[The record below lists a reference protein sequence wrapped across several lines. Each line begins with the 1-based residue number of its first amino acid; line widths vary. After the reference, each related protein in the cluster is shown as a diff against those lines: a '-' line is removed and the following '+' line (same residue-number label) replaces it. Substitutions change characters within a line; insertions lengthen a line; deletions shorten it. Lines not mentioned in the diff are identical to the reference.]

1 MKSIEAIS
9 TPPVLGDEGSFG
21 PAGRRGDIFRY
32 DQTNLTGMVRL
43 KSIRNGGGQRSFFD
57 ESGNITRPGTPKV
70 SESKQPETD
79 SVGDYFEKIAPP
91 PRKFPGTFVFG
102 SSARDLVFLIQ
113 LRLYLPIAAKRQ

>member
-79 SVGDYFEKIAPP
+79 SVGDYFEKIVYPKVTKTTLGP
-91 PRKFPGTFVFG
+91 PRP
-102 SSARDLVFLIQ
+102 Q
-113 LRLYLPIAAKRQ
+113 LGKSFSLAQTIL